1 MLIGTVPFA
10 PLDAAVTVTVPGEAP
25 AVKVT
30 EAVEAVPVGL
40 VVVALAADKD
50 PKRVLL
56 REKLTTVPL
65 ATGSPPVATVAV
77 TIEVP
82 FVAAVV
88 GDATTVTVE
97 GGAALMVI
105 TTEPLTPLEVAV
117 TVSVPS
123 TAPAVKVTEAV
134 PVPPVVVALGADK
147 VPKPLVREKVTT
159 VPLATGTPPVVT
171 VAVTTEAP
179 FAPTVV
185 GDATTVTV
193 VGGAALMV
201 ITAEPLAPPELAVTV
216 SVPSTAPAVKVTE
229 AVPPTVVAVGADKV
243 PKPLVREKDTTVP
256 LATGS
261 PPMVTV
267 AVTTEVPLA
276 AMVVGDAVTPTV
288 VTPPPIP
295 PAPPG
300 GGLLASVLQPDTSNS
315 RMLNPNS
322 LRADIVI

>member
-1 MLIGTVPFA
+1 VPFA
-10 PLDAAVTVTVPGEAP
+10 PLA
-25 AVKVT
+25 
-30 EAVEAVPVGL
+30 
-40 VVVALAADKD
+40 
-50 PKRVLL
+50 
-56 REKLTTVPL
+56 
-65 ATGSPPVATVAV
+65 
-77 TIEVP
+77 
-82 FVAAVV
+82 
-88 GDATTVTVE
+88 
-97 GGAALMVI
+97 
-105 TTEPLTPLEVAV
+105 VAV
-117 TVSVPS
+117 TVWIPSVVP
-123 TAPAVKVTEAV
+123 VKVTEAV
-134 PVPPVVVALGADK
+134 PIPPVVLAVSADK
-147 VPKPLVREKVTT
+147 VPKGVAPREKVTT
-159 VPLATGTPPVVT
+159 VPLATGIPPVVT